1 MFSVIKSSVV
11 SLSALTLIISA
22 CAQSQSDVE
31 PAIEVGPPPV
41 SLTVLEFG
49 GPNTLFAA
57 DDVQNKVYAL
67 ELAEIPDETGN
78 LQSVPYNLVGFGS
91 QLAAFFEVSPFDI
104 TYHDLAVHPVTKT
117 AFVSLSMS
125 GKDGDQSALVMVS
138 PQGEIANLDYQ
149 TLTYTSVD
157 IAEPAD
163 PSVTFW
169 RDISAPTLSVT
180 DFEYDGG
187 QLYVAGLSNGEFAS
201 TLRTISYPFDASVET
216 TSIEMFHTAH
226 NQNETRA
233 PIRAMAM
240 VDLDGAKT
248 MVAAYTCTPLV
259 TIPVDA
265 LDDGAHV
272 VGNTVA
278 ELGYGN
284 RPLEVLSLTAY
295 NMERQP
301 EQFVLVINREMSAN
315 LIKLEDL
322 AAAPALTEPFAA
334 LGDTLGVDG
343 THIPFAGILQADD
356 QDAQFILTLRRN
368 IDTGDVDLISSMKGV
383 YFRLSDFVSEY
394 TFPDYTYA
402 ENQAGTQMFHNMM
415 KPLEGYPELV
425 IE

>member
-1 MFSVIKSSVV
+1 MFSVLKSSALG
-11 SLSALTLIISA
+11 LSALTIMVSA
-22 CAQSQSDVE
+22 CAQSAPE
-31 PAIEVGPPPV
+31 PSPTTDIGPPPL

-91 QLAAFFEVSPFDI
+91 QLADFFDVSPFDI
-104 TYHDLAVHPVTKT
+104 TYNDLAVHPVTKS
-117 AFVSLSMS
+117 AFVSLSMT
-125 GKDGDQSALVMVS
+125 GEGGEQSALVMVS
-138 PQGEIANLDYQ
+138 PQGDIVNLDYQ
-149 TLTYTSVD
+149 TLVYTSVD

-163 PSVTFW
+163 PNVTFW
-169 RDISAPTLSVT
+169 RDIPAPTLSVT
-180 DFEYDGG
+180 DFEFDDG

-201 TLRTISYPFDASVET
+201 TLRSISYPFDTDVET

-240 VDLDGAKT
+240 VDLNGEKT

-265 LDDGAHV
+265 LEDGAHV
-272 VGNTVA
+272 VGKTVA

-315 LIKLEDL
+315 LIKLEEL

-334 LGDTLGVDG
+334 LGDTLGADG

-402 ENQAGTQMFHNMM
+402 ENQVGTQMFHNML

>member
-1 MFSVIKSSVV
+1 
-11 SLSALTLIISA
+11 
-22 CAQSQSDVE
+22 
-31 PAIEVGPPPV
+31 
-41 SLTVLEFG
+41 
-49 GPNTLFAA
+49 
-57 DDVQNKVYAL
+57 
-67 ELAEIPDETGN
+67 
-78 LQSVPYNLVGFGS
+78 
-91 QLAAFFEVSPFDI
+91 
-104 TYHDLAVHPVTKT
+104 
-117 AFVSLSMS
+117 
-125 GKDGDQSALVMVS
+125 
-138 PQGEIANLDYQ
+138 
-149 TLTYTSVD
+149 
-157 IAEPAD
+157 
-163 PSVTFW
+163 
-169 RDISAPTLSVT
+169 
-180 DFEYDGG
+180 
-187 QLYVAGLSNGEFAS
+187 
-201 TLRTISYPFDASVET
+201 
-216 TSIEMFHTAH
+216 
-226 NQNETRA
+226 
-233 PIRAMAM
+233 
-240 VDLDGAKT
+240 

-402 ENQAGTQMFHNMM
+402 ENQAGTQMIHNMM

>member
-1 MFSVIKSSVV
+1 
-11 SLSALTLIISA
+11 
-22 CAQSQSDVE
+22 
-31 PAIEVGPPPV
+31 
-41 SLTVLEFG
+41 
-49 GPNTLFAA
+49 
-57 DDVQNKVYAL
+57 
-67 ELAEIPDETGN
+67 
-78 LQSVPYNLVGFGS
+78 
-91 QLAAFFEVSPFDI
+91 
-104 TYHDLAVHPVTKT
+104 
-117 AFVSLSMS
+117 
-125 GKDGDQSALVMVS
+125 
-138 PQGEIANLDYQ
+138 
-149 TLTYTSVD
+149 
-157 IAEPAD
+157 
-163 PSVTFW
+163 
-169 RDISAPTLSVT
+169 
-180 DFEYDGG
+180 

-201 TLRTISYPFDASVET
+201 TLRSIPYPFEAGVET

-240 VDLDGAKT
+240 VDLDGVKT

-265 LDDGAHV
+265 LEDGAHV

-322 AAAPALTEPFAA
+322 AAAPALTEPFGA
-334 LGDTLGVDG
+334 LGETLGSDG

-394 TFPDYTYA
+394 TFPDYVYA
-402 ENQAGTQMFHNMM
+402 ENQAGTQMFHNML